1 MAVITYREAVARGIA
16 QEMRR
21 DPDVVFLG
29 EDVAA
34 AGGVFKTTVG
44 LLEEFGPSRVRDTPI
59 SEQAILGATIG
70 AAMTGLR
77 PIAEIMFSDF
87 FAVCWDLIANE
98 MAKIRY
104 MSDGQ
109 LALPLVVR
117 CANGAGV
124 RFGAQHSQ
132 SVENWAMAVPGLKV
146 VAPSSPRDVVGLLAA
161 AIRDPDPV
169 DLLRA
174 QGPDGEQGR
183 GAGRRGASTSSAGP
197 RCCGRAGTRRS
208 SRWPRWCRGRM
219 AAAERLSEHGI
230 EATVVDVRS
239 LVPLDTRTILAEVA
253 NTGRLFT
260 VEENPRLC
268 GWGAE
273 IVSIVAEEAYGA
285 LTGPPVRIT
294 TPHIPLPAADKLE
307 DYVLPSA
314 DRITETVRKALL
326 APGGTTPPSP
336 PASRL
341 VGGMVSG
348 NLAELVGIEVPTG
361 LLIGGQWTGGRGGGT
376 LPVID
381 PATEDAV
388 AEVADGTVEDALD
401 AVTAAQ
407 DALAGWAATP
417 PRQRAEC
424 LRRTF
429 ELMTKN
435 ADALARLMVTENG
448 KALRDAKGEATYA
461 AEFFRWYAEEAV
473 RMEGVL
479 MQAPSGANKILVMR
493 QPVGV
498 SVLVTP
504 WNFPAAMATRKIGPA
519 LAAGCTV
526 VLKPALETPLT
537 ALYIAELLA
546 QAGVPDGVVNVL
558 TSRKSGALVSAM
570 LHDPRVRKLSFTGS
584 TEVGRILLREAADTV
599 VNCSMEL
606 GGNAPFIIFE
616 DADIDAAVEGALLAK
631 MRNGGEACTAANR
644 FYVHEAVADEF
655 SRAFAARLDRMI
667 VGPGLDEGTDVGPL
681 VNEATRSKVAELVES
696 ATADGGKVVTGG
708 RAPDRRGYFYQ
719 PTVIDQVP
727 ADAGILGTEI
737 FGPVAPVVRFTAEAD
752 AINWANDTEFGLVS
766 YVYTRDLSR
775 GLRVSEALEAGMV
788 GLNRGLVSDPAA
800 PFGGVKQSGIGREGA
815 HEGLLEFTET
825 KYIATDW

>member
-1 MAVITYREAVARGIA
+1 M
-16 QEMRR
+16 
-21 DPDVVFLG
+21 
-29 EDVAA
+29 AA
-34 AGGVFKTTVG
+34 AGGVFKTTPG
-44 LLEEFGPSRVRDTPI
+44 LLEQFGPERVRDTPI
-59 SEQAILGATIG
+59 SEQAILGAAIG

-109 LALPLVVR
+109 LELPLVVR
-117 CANGAGV
+117 CANGAGL

-146 VAPSSPRDVVGLLAA
+146 VAPSNPRDVVGLFAA
-161 AIRDPDPV
+161 AVRDPDPV
-169 DLLRA
+169 LFFEHKGLYPSK
-174 QGPDGEQGR
+174 GEVPDGEI
-183 GAGRRGASTSSAGP
+183 TDEL
-197 RCCGRAGTRRS
+197 GRASVLRQGGDATILALAAMV
-208 SRWPRWCRGRM
+208 PRAL
-219 AAAERLSEHGI
+219 AAAEKLSAEDGI
-230 EATVVDVRS
+230 EATVIDVRS
-239 LVPLDTRTILAEVA
+239 PVPLDTRTILAEVTK
-253 NTGRLFT
+253 TGLLFT

-273 IVSIVAEEAYGA
+273 IVSIVAEEAFGA
-285 LTGPPVRIT
+285 LTVRRFASPPLISRCPPRISSKIT
-294 TPHIPLPAADKLE
+294 CCPRWTGSSR
-307 DYVLPSA
+307 PSA
-314 DRITETVRKALL
+314 RPCRGAR
-326 APGGTTPPSP
+326 GT
-336 PASRL
+336 A
-341 VGGMVSG
+341 VSG
-348 NLAELVGIEVPTG
+348 NLAELVGMDVPTR
-361 LLIGGQWTGGRGGGT
+361 LLIGGEWTGGRGGGT
-376 LPVID
+376 LSVID
-381 PATEDAV
+381 PATEDAL

-401 AVTAAQ
+401 AVGAASG
-407 DALAGWAATP
+407 ALPGWAATP

-429 ELMTKN
+429 ELMTEH
-435 ADALARLMVTENG
+435 AESLARLMVAENG
-448 KALRDAKGEATYA
+448 KALRDARGEAAYA

-526 VLKPALETPLT
+526 VLKPASETPLT
-537 ALYIAELLA
+537 ALAIAGLLA
-546 QAGVPDGVVNVL
+546 EAGVPDGVVNVL
-558 TSRKSGALVSAM
+558 PSRKSGAVVSAM
-570 LHDPRVRKLSFTGS
+570 LNDPRVRKLSFTGS

-599 VNCSMEL
+599 VNTSMEL

-616 DADIDAAVEGALLAK
+616 DADIDAAIEGALIAK

-655 SRAFAARLDRMI
+655 SRKFAARLDAMV

-681 VNEATRSKVAELVES
+681 VNEPTRSKVAELVES
-696 ATADGGKVVTGG
+696 AAADGGKVVTGG
-708 RAPDRRGYFYQ
+708 RVPDRRGYFYQ

-727 ADAGILGTEI
+727 SGAGILGTEI
-737 FGPVAPVVRFTAEAD
+737 FGPVAPVVRFTAEDEAVH
-752 AINWANDTEFGLVS
+752 WANDTEFGLVS
-766 YVYTRDLSR
+766 YVYTGDLSR

-788 GLNRGLVSDPAA
+788 GLNRGIVSDPAA

-815 HEGLLEFTET
+815 HDGLLEFTET
-825 KYIATDW
+825 KYIATNW

>member
-1 MAVITYREAVARGIA
+1 M
-16 QEMRR
+16 
-21 DPDVVFLG
+21 
-29 EDVAA
+29 
-34 AGGVFKTTVG
+34 
-44 LLEEFGPSRVRDTPI
+44 S
-59 SEQAILGATIG
+59 
-70 AAMTGLR
+70 
-77 PIAEIMFSDF
+77 
-87 FAVCWDLIANE
+87 AN
-98 MAKIRY
+98 
-104 MSDGQ
+104 
-109 LALPLVVR
+109 
-117 CANGAGV
+117 
-124 RFGAQHSQ
+124 
-132 SVENWAMAVPGLKV
+132 
-146 VAPSSPRDVVGLLAA
+146 
-161 AIRDPDPV
+161 
-169 DLLRA
+169 
-174 QGPDGEQGR
+174 
-183 GAGRRGASTSSAGP
+183 
-197 RCCGRAGTRRS
+197 
-208 SRWPRWCRGRM
+208 
-219 AAAERLSEHGI
+219 
-230 EATVVDVRS
+230 
-239 LVPLDTRTILAEVA
+239 
-253 NTGRLFT
+253 
-260 VEENPRLC
+260 
-268 GWGAE
+268 
-273 IVSIVAEEAYGA
+273 
-285 LTGPPVRIT
+285 LT
-294 TPHIPLPAADKLE
+294 
-307 DYVLPSA
+307 
-314 DRITETVRKALL
+314 
-326 APGGTTPPSP
+326 
-336 PASRL
+336 
-341 VGGMVSG
+341 
-348 NLAELVGIEVPTG
+348 ELVGIEVPTG
-361 LLIGGQWTGGRGGGT
+361 LLIGGEWTAGRGGGT

-388 AEVADGTVEDALD
+388 AEVVNGTVEDALD

-435 ADALARLMVTENG
+435 ADALARLMVIENG
-448 KALRDAKGEATYA
+448 KALRDAKGEAAYA

-526 VLKPALETPLT
+526 VLKPASETPLT
-537 ALYIAELLA
+537 ALYIADLLA

-558 TSRKSGALVSAM
+558 TSRKSGAVVSAM
-570 LHDPRVRKLSFTGS
+570 LNDPRVRKLSFTGS

-616 DADIDAAVEGALLAK
+616 DADIDAAVEGALIAK

-681 VNEATRSKVAELVES
+681 VNEPTRTKVAELVES

-825 KYIATDW
+825 KYIATNW